1 VKIGFVTENYYPT
14 VGGIQE
20 HVRSLAAWHLAQ
32 GHDYRIITGMPT
44 VSQWR
49 GPRDDER
56 VLRVGKARRY
66 GVMGTFTQA
75 TIGPGIALRLAG
87 ILRREKF
94 DVLHLHN
101 PADFGIQLLAHSMF
115 SGPIVATWHTTFKQT
130 ASRKFL
136 APYYRWVLK
145 KMDAL
150 IGVSD
155 LAVDTMRRFADLP
168 YKVIPNGV
176 DVAAFTAGKPLPQF
190 HDGSKNIVYLGRLE
204 PRNGPDL
211 LLEAMPAI
219 VAAVPNA
226 RLIVAGSGPNGHAD
240 HEQSVPASVRD
251 RVTFLGS
258 IENETRADLLATGN
272 VFVVPARRGGTFS
285 ILVLEGLAAGLPV
298 VSTPFVDVQ
307 HRDSHWAPV
316 MLTRDFTP
324 AAIAERII
332 EALSEDQSARIAHG
346 REVVAEYDWARV
358 SPQVHDVFREAI
370 EARRA

>member
-20 HVRSLAAWHLAQ
+20 HVQSLAAWHLAH
-32 GHDYRIITGMPT
+32 GHDYRIITGMPA

-75 TIGPGIALRLAG
+75 TLGPGIALRLAG

-101 PADFGIQLLAHSMF
+101 PADFGIQLLAHCMF
-115 SGPIVATWHTTFKQT
+115 SGPIVGTWHTTFKQT
-130 ASRKFL
+130 TSRKIL

-190 HDGSKNIVYLGRLE
+190 KDGARNIVYLGRLE

-219 VAAVPNA
+219 VAAIPNA
-226 RLIVAGSGPNGHAD
+226 RLIIAGSGPNGTAD
-240 HEQSVPASVRD
+240 YERLVPPSVKDKVVFVGSVW
-251 RVTFLGS
+251 
-258 IENETRADLLATGN
+258 EERANLLASGD

-298 VSTPFVDVQ
+298 VSTPFVDVH
-307 HRDSHWAPV
+307 HRGSHWAPV
-316 MLTRDFTP
+316 IFTRDFTP
-324 AAIAERII
+324 SAIAERII
-332 EALSEDQSARIAHG
+332 EGLSEDQTARIAHG
-346 REVVAEYDWARV
+346 KEVVAEYDWARV
-358 SPQVHDVFREAI
+358 SPRVHEAYQEAI
-370 EARRA
+370 DGHRS

>member
-1 VKIGFVTENYYPT
+1 MKVGYVTENYYPT

-20 HVRSLAAWHLAQ
+20 HVRSLAAWHLAN

-44 VSQWR
+44 VSEWR

-56 VLRVGKARRY
+56 VLRVGRARRY

-75 TIGPGIALRLAG
+75 TFGPAIAMRLAK
-87 ILRREKF
+87 ILQRERF

-101 PADFGIQLLAHSMF
+101 PADFGVQLLAHSLF
-115 SGPIVATWHTTFKQT
+115 RGPMVATWHTTFKQT
-130 ASRKFL
+130 ATRRL
-136 APYYRWVLK
+136 LGGYYSWVLK
-145 KMDAL
+145 KMDA
-150 IGVSD
+150 IIAVSD
-155 LAVDTMRRFADLP
+155 LAADTMRRFENLP

-176 DVAAFTAGKPLPQF
+176 DAAAFAGGQPMKQF
-190 HDGSKNIVYLGRLE
+190 KDGSANIVYLGRLE

-219 VAAVPNA
+219 VAAIPRA

-240 HEQSVPASVRD
+240 HERLVPEQVRQH
-251 RVTFLGS
+251 VHFLGS
-258 IENETRADLLATGN
+258 IENEARADLLATGN

-298 VSTPFVDVQ
+298 VSTPFVDEH

-316 MLTRDFTP
+316 MLTSDFTP
-324 AAIAERII
+324 AAIAARII
-332 EALSEDQSARIAHG
+332 EALTTDQTARIAHG
-346 REVVAEYDWARV
+346 RSVVANYDWSQVAPRV
-358 SPQVHDVFREAI
+358 HEVYRDVLDS
-370 EARRA
+370 RR